1 MIRKIA
7 TAGLLLA
14 CGLALGGCPFEQK
27 KPTVAAKKPP
37 AGDYQMAMTMP
48 APPAAQIRAICFNE
62 ADLTVFRARMVAQE
76 VVVGT
81 LQCQGAGG
89 VRLFE
94 RQYTD
99 FLNKFSGELKTNGD
113 ALKVML
119 GRKRRNVDVTV
130 TEIANRTAQ
139 RASTDSE
146 FCSRQLRALEWALSG
161 QVTSLTQVPAP
172 YDVGPEMNVH
182 PCPAP

>member
-1 MIRKIA
+1 MIKKIA
-7 TAGLLLA
+7 QAAVLVV
-14 CGLALGGCPFEQK
+14 CGLALGGCPFDQPK
-27 KPTVAAKKPP
+27 TATPAKKPP
-37 AGDYQMAMTMP
+37 APDYQLAASVP
-48 APPAAQIRAICFNE
+48 PPPAGQIRNICFNE
-62 ADLTVFRARMVAQE
+62 ADLSAFRMRMLIQE
-76 VVVGT
+76 LQVGV

-89 VRLFE
+89 VRLME

-99 FLNKFSGELKTNGD
+99 FLTKTVAERQDNGRRLT
-113 ALKVML
+113 AIL

-139 RASTDSE
+139 RASTDPE
-146 FCSRQLRALEWALSG
+146 FCGRMLRAFEWSLSP

-172 YDVGPEMNVH
+172 YDIGPDMNVH